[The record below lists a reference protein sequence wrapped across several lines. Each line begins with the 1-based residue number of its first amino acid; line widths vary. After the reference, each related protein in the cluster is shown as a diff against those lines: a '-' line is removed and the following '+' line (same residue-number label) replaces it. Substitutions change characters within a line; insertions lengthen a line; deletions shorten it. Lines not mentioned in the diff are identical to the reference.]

1 MQTRNSP
8 IAHEILMATDTA
20 APTVPARRCATT
32 TCPYCGVGCGVALE
46 LEEDESGPRIVSLAG
61 DDQHPA
67 NYGRLCVKGSA
78 LAETLSPQGR
88 LTHPQVRDAAGVLR
102 EVSWD
107 TALDL
112 IATRFGQLREM
123 HGADSIAAYL
133 SGQLLTED
141 YYLANKLFK
150 GFIGTPH
157 LDTNSRLCMASAV
170 VAHKRAFGADAVP
183 CNYEDL
189 ESAELVVLV
198 GSNLAWNHPVLFQR
212 LKQARIDNPLLRIVV
227 IDPRVTDSCE
237 IADLYLGIRPGSD
250 ARLFNGLLAYMA
262 ERGRLDRLYLE
273 AHTQGFDAALAEA
286 RREECSLAAIARDC
300 DVDVE
305 RLETFYYWF
314 TTQLHVVTLFSQGIN
329 QSTSGTDKCNAII
342 NCHLAGGKL
351 GLPGAGPF
359 SITGQPNA
367 MGGREVGG
375 LANQLAAHM
384 DYDTPGARALVS
396 EFWQAPNIPEAPGHK
411 AVELFAALGRGEI
424 QALWIMATNP
434 AVSLPDSHNVR
445 AALARC
451 PLVIVSDCVTDSDT
465 LAYADVVLPASSW
478 GEKDGTVTNSE
489 RRISRQRGLLTPP
502 GEARHDWWQLAEVGK
517 RMGYSQ
523 AFSYAG
529 PHAIFREHARL
540 SGYRNAS
547 PRMKAGKRIGDKA
560 SCVKRLFNIA
570 PLAELD
576 RAEYDNLKPIQWPV
590 RRDAHGSLLGTPR
603 LFEDATFNTPNGRAR
618 LVPIIPQLPCQL
630 LSSETPLRLNT
641 GRIRDQWHTM
651 TRTAR
656 SPRLMNHRAEPYVE
670 LHARDAESRKLQ
682 DGALA
687 RIFSRDAQGAIR
699 GDYRA
704 RVRISSGQR
713 VGEVF
718 IPMHWNDHF
727 ASHGRAGALLAGLTD
742 PLSGQPESKHG
753 AVEVVALECEWQATL
768 LLAPGLLEQR
778 TDFTVAMEAL
788 EGWYWAR
795 IPQGSLVR
803 YQLAGGGQPDWRKWC
818 HEQLGIA
825 ADLWGEDDAYKEL
838 RAAGLKEGRLQ
849 WWLRVAPASSS
860 ALRQPNVAW
869 LGECFANDQ
878 LAPRERRSLLA
889 GKPSGQAEVGTMVCA
904 CHQVG
909 EITIRHAIQV
919 GDTSVESLGARLACG
934 TRCGS
939 CLPELKR
946 LVEEERSHE
955 RTDTSLEMA

>member
-1 MQTRNSP
+1 MQASKPQSTSESSTCNAS
-8 IAHEILMATDTA
+8 
-20 APTVPARRCATT
+20 T
-32 TCPYCGVGCGVALE
+32 TCPYCGVGCGVSLE
-46 LEEDESGPRIVSLAG
+46 LETRAQEGGELKRRITAVSG
-61 DDQHPA
+61 DNDHPA

-78 LAETLSPQGR
+78 LAETLSSSGR
-88 LTHPQVRDAAGVLR
+88 LTQPQIRDAAGVLR

-107 TALDL
+107 TALEL
-112 IATRFGQLREM
+112 IAARFGELRST
-123 HGADSIAAYL
+123 HGGDSIAAYL

-183 CNYEDL
+183 CSYEDL
-189 ESAELVVLV
+189 ERAELVVLV

-227 IDPRVTDSCE
+227 IDPRLTDSCE

-262 ERGRLDRLYLE
+262 ERGRTDRLYLE
-273 AHTQGFDAALAEA
+273 AHTQGFDAALKQAK
-286 RREECSLAAIARDC
+286 RDDCSLSAIARDC
-300 DVDVE
+300 DIDVE

-314 TTQLHVVTLFSQGIN
+314 ATQLHVVTLFSQGVN
-329 QSTSGTDKCNAII
+329 QSTSGTDKGNAII
-342 NCHLAGGKL
+342 NCHLAGGKI

-396 EFWQAPNIPEAPGHK
+396 EFWQAPNLPEGPGHK

-424 QALWIMATNP
+424 KALWIMATNP
-434 AVSLPDSHNVR
+434 AVSLPDSARVR
-445 AALARC
+445 AALAAC
-451 PLVIVSDCVTDSDT
+451 PLVIVSECMADSDT

-478 GEKDGTVTNSE
+478 SEKDGTVTNSE
-489 RRISRQRGLLTPP
+489 RCISRQRGLLTPP

-517 RMGYSQ
+517 RMGFHKAFDYS
-523 AFSYAG
+523 G

-540 SGYRNAS
+540 SGFRNSA
-547 PRMKAGKRIGDKA
+547 PRLKAGRKPSA
-560 SCVKRLFNIA
+560 TSSVKRLFNIA

-576 RAEYDNLKPIQWPV
+576 RAGYDALKPIQWPV
-590 RRDAHGSLLGTPR
+590 RRGDKGELIGTPR

-618 LVPIIPQLPCQL
+618 LVPVVPQLPQQA
-630 LSSETPLRLNT
+630 LSDAAPLRLNT

-656 SPRLMNHRAEPYVE
+656 SARLMNHRAEPFVE
-670 LHARDAESRKLQ
+670 LHPQDAATRGLQ
-682 DGALA
+682 DGGLA
-687 RIFSRDAQGAIR
+687 QLKGRDEQGGLR

-713 VGEVF
+713 RGEVF
-718 IPMHWNDHF
+718 IPMHWSDHF
-727 ASHGRAGALLAGLTD
+727 ASHARAGALLAGLVD
-742 PLSGQPESKHG
+742 PFSGQPESKHG
-753 AVEVVALECEWQATL
+753 AVEVESLPCEWQATL
-768 LLAPGLLEQR
+768 LIAPSILAGREDLA
-778 TDFTVAMEAL
+778 DAVAQL
-788 EGWYWAR
+788 DGRYWAR
-795 IPQGSLVR
+795 IPQSALVR
-803 YQLAGGGQPDWRKWC
+803 YQLAGQGQPDWQHWC
-818 HEQLGIA
+818 ESHLGVPAGLWAQDA
-825 ADLWGEDDAYKEL
+825 AQGGIS
-838 RAAGLKEGRLQ
+838 AAGFRDGRLV
-849 WWLRVAPASSS
+849 WWLKVMPGDAH
-860 ALRQPNVAW
+860 LDRQPNIAW
-869 LGECFANDQ
+869 LGECFASEQ
-878 LAPRERRSLLA
+878 LSAHERRSLLA
-889 GKPSGQAEVGTMVCA
+889 GRLSGQADVGAMVCA

-909 EITIRHAIQV
+909 ELTIRQAIQS
-919 GDTSVESLGARLACG
+919 GDGSVEALGARLACG

-946 LVEEERSHE
+946 LVEEERSDE
-955 RTDTSLEMA
+955 RTDSLEMA

>member
-1 MQTRNSP
+1 MQASNRP
-8 IAHEILMATDTA
+8 VAQEMRATTESATPSVKATHCTA
-20 APTVPARRCATT
+20 T
-32 TCPYCGVGCGVALE
+32 TCPYCGVGCGVTLE
-46 LEEDESGPRIVSLAG
+46 WEDSESGPRIVSLAG
-61 DDQHPA
+61 DTRHPA

-112 IATRFGQLREM
+112 IATRFSALRET
-123 HGADSIAAYL
+123 HGAECIAAYL

-150 GFIGTPH
+150 GFVGTPH

-183 CNYEDL
+183 CSYEDL

-237 IADLYLGIRPGSD
+237 IADLYLGVRPGSD

-262 ERGRLDRLYLE
+262 ERGRMDRLYLE
-273 AHTQGFDAALAEA
+273 AHTQGFDAALKAA
-286 RREECSLAAIARDC
+286 KVDDCSLAAIARDC

-329 QSTSGTDKCNAII
+329 QSTSGTDKGNAII

-384 DYDTPGARALVS
+384 DYDTPGARTLVS
-396 EFWQAPNIPEAPGHK
+396 EFWQAPNLPEGPGHK
-411 AVELFAALGRGEI
+411 AVEMFAALGRGEI
-424 QALWIMATNP
+424 QALWVMATNP
-434 AVSLPDSHNVR
+434 AVSLPDSEAVR
-445 AALARC
+445 SALARC
-451 PLVIVSDCVTDSDT
+451 PLVIVSDCVSDSDT
-465 LAYADVVLPASSW
+465 LAYADVILPASSW
-478 GEKDGTVTNSE
+478 SEKDGTVTNSE
-489 RRISRQRGLLTPP
+489 RRISRQRGLLVPP

-517 RMGYSQ
+517 RMGYEQ

-540 SGYRNAS
+540 SGYRNAT
-547 PRMKAGKRIGDKA
+547 PRAKAGKRMSDELP
-560 SCVKRLFNIA
+560 CVKRLFNIS
-570 PLAELD
+570 PLAELG
-576 RAEYDNLKPIQWPV
+576 RQGYDDLIPIQWPV
-590 RRDAHGSLLGTPR
+590 YRNAQGDLVGTRR

-618 LVPIIPQLPCQL
+618 LVPVTPQQPHQQL
-630 LSSETPLRLNT
+630 SDAAPLRLNT

-656 SPRLMNHRAEPYVE
+656 SARLMNHRAEPYIE
-670 LHARDAESRKLQ
+670 LHARDAQARKLE
-682 DGALA
+682 DGMLA
-687 RIFSRDAQGAIR
+687 RLLSRDAQGAIR

-704 RVRISSGQR
+704 RVHISSGQR
-713 VGEVF
+713 AGEVF

-742 PLSGQPESKHG
+742 PFSGQPESKHG
-753 AVEVVALECEWQATL
+753 AVEVIALESEWQATL
-768 LLAPGLLEQR
+768 LLAPELLGSR
-778 TDFTVAMEAL
+778 SAFAAAIEAL
-788 EGWYWAR
+788 DGCYWAR
-795 IPQGSLVR
+795 IPQDTLVR
-803 YQLAGGGQPDWRKWC
+803 YQLAGGGQPDWQRWC
-818 HEQLGIA
+818 DEQLGIS
-825 ADLWGEDDAYKEL
+825 ADLWGEDTTHKEL
-838 RAAGLKEGRLQ
+838 RAAGLVEGRLK
-849 WWLRVAPASSS
+849 WWLRVAPSSS
-860 ALRQPNVAW
+860 REFRQPNVAW
-869 LGECFANDQ
+869 LGECFATDQ

-889 GKPSGQAEVGTMVCA
+889 GRPSGQADAGAMICA

-909 EITIRHAIQV
+909 EATIRNAIQA
-919 GDTSVESLGARLACG
+919 GDTTVESLGARLACG

-946 LVEEERSHE
+946 IVEEERSHE